1 MKHHNNLTDKQIHNA
16 KGFAPARNRSVST
29 KSIDGTPEWVKG
41 NYTSSV
47 IITPR
52 ADVGGDLHHMYFCLY
67 NSYDA
72 VKYAVYFNV
81 SGGDALALPS
91 GYVGVIAVDVTAS
104 GSGSTIPQVGVALQA
119 ALNAHASFV
128 ATVDADGLVTL
139 SGMITSTPPFDSS
152 SGFTFKLTQAEIYNE
167 VLTTDGTGKIK
178 FVSKSSFSSEIE
190 DVEGTEIKSTGET
203 GGTKFLREDGDG
215 TSSWQTVA
223 GGGSAITIKEEGTAL
238 ATAASSLNF
247 TGNGVIA
254 SGTGVD
260 KTITITDTVGLNNIR
275 FSDNDSSS
283 DSQNGDASFQFLGGT
298 GIDVVVA
305 SNGTVTVSETIEKK
319 SKDDVEALLGVTGT
333 NLGDFTGGTVTD
345 DSTIKA
351 VIQEIITRV
360 EAIVGVASADLGT
373 FTGTVVS
380 ANQDIK
386 AAMQQLE
393 TYVENVLAKIT
404 AIIGHANDDYG
415 TFTGTVLTDNRNT
428 KQAFQELETYVE
440 ATLAKITAIV
450 GHANDNHGTFTGSTI
465 TDNQDTKAVL
475 QLLETKAETKATSS
489 VRGIAKFNTSDFTVT
504 DGDVALSKAYHYTNV
519 RYSASNLNG
528 TTHTSGEGEDAGWVF
543 AEMNNNNHNRFFT
556 AIDVNAMDKQLALR
570 SIVFSSVD
578 SVAHRL
584 IGGTVLSSGES
595 GNAHTIKVYKADGD
609 ATSTNMAMTLMG
621 TFSIDGSANTAP
633 EQTNITLSSTS
644 ADTILGNGDA
654 VIIVMHGIETYSDMD
669 ARGNVTLRFEDTF

>member
-1 MKHHNNLTDKQIHNA
+1 MKNHNNLTDAQIHNP
-16 KGFAPARNRSVST
+16 KGFSSARKRSISAKNST
-29 KSIDGTPEWVKG
+29 SGVEWIKAT
-41 NYTSSV
+41 YTSQV
-47 IITPR
+47 QIVVN
-52 ADVGGDLHHMYFCLY
+52 ADVAGFLHHKYFCLFS
-67 NSYDA
+67 SYDT
-72 VKYAVYFNV
+72 VKYAVYLKV
-81 SGGDALALPS
+81 TASTTMATPP
-91 GYVGVIAVDVTAS
+91 GYSGVIAVDITSSGVNSTA
-104 GSGSTIPQVGVALQA
+104 TEVGTALQA
-119 ALNAHASFV
+119 ALNTHSDFSAVRDSG
-128 ATVDADGLVTL
+128 TGYVTL
-139 SGMITSTPPFDSS
+139 TGLTNASPAVDVVSD
-152 SGFTFKLTQAEIYNE
+152 FTISVTDTEVFNE
-167 VLTTDGTGKIK
+167 VLTTDGSGNMK

-223 GGGSAITIKEEGTAL
+223 GGGSAITIKEEGTDL

-247 TGNGVIA
+247 TGNGVVA

-260 KTITITDTVGLNNIR
+260 KTITITDTVGITGIR
-275 FSDNDSSS
+275 FTDS
-283 DSQNGDASFQFLGGT
+283 DSASNVLSSFAFAGGT

-305 SNGTVTVSETIEKK
+305 TDGTVTISETTEKK
-319 SKDDVEALLGVTGT
+319 SKDDVESLLGVTGT
-333 NLGDFTGGTVTD
+333 NLGTFTGETVTD

-360 EAIVGVASADLGT
+360 EAIVGVASANLGT

-440 ATLAKITAIV
+440 ATLAKIIAIV

-475 QLLETKAETKATSS
+475 QLLETKSETKATSS

-543 AEMNNNNHNRFFT
+543 AEMNNNSHNRFFT
-556 AIDVNAMDKQLALR
+556 AIDANAMDKQLGLR
-570 SIVFSSVD
+570 AIIFSSVD

-595 GNAHTIKVYKADGD
+595 GSAHTIKMYKADGD

-621 TFSIDGSANTAP
+621 TFSIDGSGNTTP
-633 EQTNITLSSTS
+633 EKTNITLSSTL
-644 ADTILGNGDA
+644 ADTILGDGDA
-654 VIIVMHGIETYSDMD
+654 VIMVMHGIETYSDMD
-669 ARGNVTLRFEDTF
+669 TRGTVTLRFEDTF